1 MSRQFL
7 NPYKCHTT
15 PPSLFCLYESRC
27 RPSSHFHQLTDYNTS
42 ACGARITTDDVAG
55 SICEPPAD
63 KLRNYCPYSDSGS
76 GYRALNT
83 FISDLLS
90 NQSTSLYAYIYIYI
104 YVCVCVSAPTMYV
117 YTHNPTT
124 CKSKTLY
131 KTCALLVNYTAY
143 SCNSLQTPTA
153 VTDSLS
159 RHVGK
164 ELQLYI
170 V

>member
-104 YVCVCVSAPTMYV
+104 YIYVCVCVCLHQRCTSIPI
-117 YTHNPTT
+117 
-124 CKSKTLY
+124 TLPPANR
-131 KTCALLVNYTAY
+131 KLCIRPALFW
-143 SCNSLQTPTA
+143 
-153 VTDSLS
+153 
-159 RHVGK
+159 
-164 ELQLYI
+164 
-170 V
+170 